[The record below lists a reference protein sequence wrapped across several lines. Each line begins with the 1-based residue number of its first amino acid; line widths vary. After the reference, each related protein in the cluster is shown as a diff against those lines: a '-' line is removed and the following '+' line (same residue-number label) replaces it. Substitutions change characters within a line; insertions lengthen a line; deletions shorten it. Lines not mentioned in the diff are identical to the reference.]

1 MTPLNQ
7 RFFDDSA
14 ERNRQIEFAGGYKQ
28 ITRPN
33 GAKDTIIRGGIWPM
47 TEDKLR
53 PGEVIFRVGHSNL
66 PMTQN
71 MSSPWWLRDES
82 FYAICDASERTRKS
96 LAESKKPDDRSERHR
111 TSLGNLFRM
120 KCAVSYD
127 FGVADIVL
135 QARVTHTLRV
145 FAGHGRPVV
154 DDSDG
159 RKGQVWFGALEIAQM
174 FVPGLR
180 DFKTGFPTDICRQS
194 IEITEKYKVSD
205 YIAVERGRQRRFH
218 RRMLAD
224 FDKTAP

>member
-1 MTPLNQ
+1 MTPINQ
-7 RFFDDSA
+7 FFFDDPA
-14 ERNRQIEFAGGYKQ
+14 ERNRQVDFAGGY
-28 ITRPN
+28 
-33 GAKDTIIRGGIWPM
+33 GVDGVRGGIWPM

-66 PMTQN
+66 PMTKN
-71 MSSPWWLRDES
+71 MSSSWWLRDES
-82 FYAICDASERTRKS
+82 FYAICDASERS
-96 LAESKKPDDRSERHR
+96 R
-111 TSLGNLFRM
+111 TSLAQLYRM
-120 KCAVSYD
+120 KCAVAYD

-135 QARVTHTLRV
+135 QARVTQTLRV

-174 FVPGLR
+174 FIPGLR

-194 IEITEKYKVSD
+194 IEITKKYKVSD
-205 YIAVERGRQRRFH
+205 YISVERGRQRRFH

-224 FDKTAP
+224 FDKGAS